1 MPGSTR
7 RSEGGMVGPLKINR
21 SIEGV
26 AWEDA
31 LSAVRRPFTTV
42 GLPVGAEGGNGPR
55 ETKTDQTREKK
66 NDLTKIVTVRAT
78 SFELW
83 PRATGDSADH

>member
-66 NDLTKIVTVRAT
+66 MT
-78 SFELW
+78 
-83 PRATGDSADH
+83 